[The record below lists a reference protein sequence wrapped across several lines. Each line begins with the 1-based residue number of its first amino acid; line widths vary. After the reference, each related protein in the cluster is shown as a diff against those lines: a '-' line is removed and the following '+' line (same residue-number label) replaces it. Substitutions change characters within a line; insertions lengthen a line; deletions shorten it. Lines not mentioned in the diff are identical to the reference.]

1 MVYKTGEVKHA
12 PVMKKYYLET
22 HGCQMNAHDSEKA
35 SFALSESGYELTHD
49 PSEADLVLLNTC
61 MVREKPE
68 QKVFRRIQELRKK
81 IGSVNR
87 NDNHVL
93 VGVMGCVAQAE
104 GERIFDRSSMV
115 NFVVGTQSISKIPQ
129 LLNRLGQGEEKV
141 LDVSLSRDAEFFNIE
156 ISGRQSQFAGY
167 ISIIEGCNKFCSFC
181 IVPFTRG
188 RERSRSAESILE
200 EVQKLNSSGYQ
211 EIYLL
216 GQNVNSYGLS
226 GRLRGNSHSGKGS
239 GNEGTFA
246 DLLAL
251 LARES
256 GIPRIKFTTSHPRD
270 FDEEIIRTI
279 DQHEN
284 LCEWIHLPV
293 QSGSDRVLRMMR
305 RGYSGAEYLRKI
317 ESIKSGQKDY
327 AITGD
332 VIVGFP
338 GEMESDFRDTL
349 SMVSEVAYD
358 GLYIFKY
365 SPRPGTPAAAFSDS
379 VPDEV
384 KTERFLRLQELQ
396 GRVQQMRYQRL
407 VGKVMEV
414 LVEKVSAR
422 SEEQLAGH
430 TRCNKVVNFPAS
442 VEDQEKLMGRLVNVR
457 ITDAARNSLKG
468 VLV

>member
-1 MVYKTGEVKHA
+1 
-12 PVMKKYYLET
+12 
-22 HGCQMNAHDSEKA
+22 
-35 SFALSESGYELTHD
+35 
-49 PSEADLVLLNTC
+49 
-61 MVREKPE
+61 
-68 QKVFRRIQELRKK
+68 
-81 IGSVNR
+81 
-87 NDNHVL
+87 
-93 VGVMGCVAQAE
+93 
-104 GERIFDRSSMV
+104 
-115 NFVVGTQSISKIPQ
+115 VGTQSISKIPE
-129 LLNRLGQGEEKV
+129 LIDRLKQGEKRV
-141 LDVSLSRDAEFFNIE
+141 LDVSLRRDAEFFNIE

-200 EVQKLNSSGYQ
+200 EAQKLSQSGYQ

-226 GRLRGNSHSGKGS
+226 GRLRGNPYRGESGGS
-239 GNEGTFA
+239 EVTFA
-246 DLLAL
+246 ALLAL
-251 LARES
+251 LAREG

-305 RGYSGAEYLRKI
+305 RGYSGADYLRKI
-317 ESIKSGQKDY
+317 ESIKSGRKDY

-338 GEMESDFRDTL
+338 GETESDFRDTL

-379 VPDEV
+379 VPDEL

-396 GRVQQMRYQRL
+396 GRIQQMRYQRL
-407 VGKVMEV
+407 VGRVMEV

-430 TRCNKVVNFPAS
+430 TRCNKVVNFPAPL
-442 VEDQEKLMGRLVNVR
+442 ENHQKLMGTLVNVR
-457 ITDAARNSLKG
+457 ITDAVRNSLKG
-468 VLV
+468 VLL